1 MIIPII
7 TDEQKRIV
15 SDALKS
21 QSELLSAYNEWQI
34 ALANV
39 EEKQNAFLKLA
50 NIKSETLVATLPSF
64 SNPNAFDDLPLS
76 N

>member
-21 QSELLSAYNEWQI
+21 QSIAYNEWQI

-39 EEKQNAFLKLA
+39 EEKQNVFLKLA
-50 NIKSETLVATLPSF
+50 NIKPETLVATLPSF
-64 SNPNAFDDLPLS
+64 SNPNSFDDLPLS